1 MKYVIWIKL
10 LNRKPRKCSVES
22 VDVLINP
29 LWALQ
34 AGRCDWRP
42 SFSGMVTFLK
52 SWVYWKNQALG
63 QEYFGSASRLR
74 LWQNVKAEWKRN
86 KPKFCNS
93 FSQMFWNL
101 WLEYFDGFHYA
112 RVCTDIIWGFFP
124 LRFQQSLSP
133 NCLLQ
138 IYITQLVFCVS
149 HWAFVDTTPS
159 RCIYRTQEKV
169 VQYLFLKILKHL
181 HTTGEKQQ
189 IQNKVCPAS
198 TH

>member
-1 MKYVIWIKL
+1 ML
-10 LNRKPRKCSVES
+10 CRKCGCVDKSPMSFAGWQVWLKALFLWNGDILKILSV
-22 VDVLINP
+22 L
-29 LWALQ
+29 
-34 AGRCDWRP
+34 
-42 SFSGMVTFLK
+42 
-52 SWVYWKNQALG
+52 KNQALG
-63 QEYFGSASRLR
+63 QQYFGNASRLR

-86 KPKFCNS
+86 KPTFCKF
-93 FSQMFWNL
+93 FLLIFWKL
-101 WLEYFDGFHYA
+101 WLEYFNGFHYA

-159 RCIYRTQEKV
+159 RCIYSTQEKA

-181 HTTGEKQQ
+181 H
-189 IQNKVCPAS
+189 S
-198 TH
+198 TVKKIKSKIKSALPQLIEQMLTI